1 MKKGELFMYLE
12 EKLDRLI
19 EKQKELLNL
28 VEIFLQDSTTEK
40 GVIHFLEITK
50 NTFNNY
56 IKDNV
61 FVEGQHFIKKG
72 NKRLYIVQEIIK
84 LKKREIKGKHKGSTQ
99 QDTLDFL
106 NEKLGIMKCA
116 DISEL

>member
-1 MKKGELFMYLE
+1 MYLE
-12 EKLDRLI
+12 EKLDTLI
-19 EKQKELLNL
+19 EKQKELIEM
-28 VEIFLQDSTTEK
+28 VEMFLPDLTTEK

-56 IKDNV
+56 LKNELLIEGKHFMKNGKKKV
-61 FVEGQHFIKKG
+61 F
-72 NKRLYIVQEIIK
+72 NPQEIIK
-84 LKKREIKGKHKGSTQ
+84 LKKIGIKGKHKTASQ

-106 NEKLGIMKCA
+106 NKKLGIMNCV

>member
-1 MKKGELFMYLE
+1 M
-12 EKLDRLI
+12 
-19 EKQKELLNL
+19 
-28 VEIFLQDSTTEK
+28 FLPDLTTEK

-56 IKDNV
+56 LKNELLIEGKHFMKNGKKKV
-61 FVEGQHFIKKG
+61 F
-72 NKRLYIVQEIIK
+72 NPQEIIK
-84 LKKREIKGKHKGSTQ
+84 LKKIGIKGKHKTASQ

-106 NEKLGIMKCA
+106 NKKLGIMNCV

>member
-1 MKKGELFMYLE
+1 MYLE
-12 EKLDRLI
+12 EKLDTLIVKQNKLI
-19 EKQKELLNL
+19 EMI
-28 VEIFLQDSTTEK
+28 EIFLPDLTAEK

-56 IKDNV
+56 LKDDV
-61 FVEGQHFIKKG
+61 FVEGKHYVKKG
-72 NKRLYIVQEIIK
+72 NRRVFNSAEIIR
-84 LKKREIKGKHKGSTQ
+84 LKKIGIKGKHKNSTQ

-106 NEKLGIMKCA
+106 NKKLGIMKCA

>member
-1 MKKGELFMYLE
+1 MYLE
-12 EKLDRLI
+12 EKLDNLI
-19 EKQKELLNL
+19 QKQKELLDL
-28 VEIFLQDSTTEK
+28 VEIFLPDLKTEK

-56 IKDNV
+56 LKENILL
-61 FVEGQHFIKKG
+61 EGKHFIKHDTR
-72 NKRLYIVQEIIK
+72 RLFIPQEIIK
-84 LKKREIKGKHKGSTQ
+84 LKKFGIKGKHKNLMQ

-106 NEKLGIMKCA
+106 NKKLGIINRA

>member
-1 MKKGELFMYLE
+1 MYLE
-12 EKLDRLI
+12 EKLDTLI
-19 EKQKELLNL
+19 EKQKELIEM
-28 VEIFLQDSTTEK
+28 VELFLPDLTTEK

-56 IKDNV
+56 MRNDI
-61 FVEGQHFIKKG
+61 FIEGQHFIKKG
-72 NKRLYIVQEIIK
+72 RRKVFNPQEIIK
-84 LKKREIKGKHKGSTQ
+84 LKKVGVKGKHKSTSQ

-106 NEKLGIMKCA
+106 NQKLGIMSCA

>member
-1 MKKGELFMYLE
+1 MYLE
-12 EKLDRLI
+12 EKLDTLI
-19 EKQKELLNL
+19 QKQNELLNL
-28 VEIFLQDSTTEK
+28 VGIFLPDLTTEK

-56 IKDNV
+56 LKDDI
-61 FVEGQHFIKKG
+61 FKEGKHYIKKG
-72 NKRLYIVQEIIK
+72 NRRVFISHEIIR
-84 LKKREIKGKHKGSTQ
+84 LKKIGVKGKHKATTQ

-106 NEKLGIMKCA
+106 NQKLGIINCA

>member
-1 MKKGELFMYLE
+1 MYLE
-12 EKLDRLI
+12 EKLDTLI
-19 EKQKELLNL
+19 EKQKELMEL
-28 VEIFLQDSTTEK
+28 VEIFLPDLKTEK

-56 IKDNV
+56 ITNEILI
-61 FVEGQHFIKKG
+61 EGQHFARKG
-72 NKRLYIVQEIIK
+72 KRKVFNPKEVIK
-84 LKKREIKGKHKGSTQ
+84 LKKIGIKGKHKNLTQ

-106 NEKLGIMKCA
+106 NQKLGIMKRA